1 MASYPQRSREEIEL
15 DLLRFELVKRQV
27 LLGLAVLLC
36 LSAVASTIICAL
48 HGWTWPTAGSGASVA
63 VLAGLSVKGAS
74 PTGVTTDPA
83 LQPLRGSAPMPA
95 TGSRDAPARVGQ
107 ERPSS

>member
-15 DLLRFELVKRQV
+15 DLLQFELLKRRV

-48 HGWTWPTAGSGASVA
+48 HGWGWPAAGYGLSVA
-63 VLAGLSVKGAS
+63 VLGGLSVKGAS
-74 PTGVTTDPA
+74 SPGVEPSDESLVKA
-83 LQPLRGSAPMPA
+83 LSSLVGEGSA
-95 TGSRDAPARVGQ
+95 GRDEG
-107 ERPSS
+107 